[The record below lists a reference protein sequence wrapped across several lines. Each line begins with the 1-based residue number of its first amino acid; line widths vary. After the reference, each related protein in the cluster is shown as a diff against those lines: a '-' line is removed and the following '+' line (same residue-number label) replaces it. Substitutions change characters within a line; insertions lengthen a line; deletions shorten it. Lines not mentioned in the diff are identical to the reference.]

1 MTTTPNDS
9 TKAKLAIFASGS
21 GSNAQALIDG
31 VQSGTIPA
39 DIACIVCDKPGAKVI
54 DRAQVAGLEALVY
67 VPKEFGDKAAYEA
80 RLVRDLQARGVDY
93 IVLAGYMRLCGP
105 TLLEAYG
112 GKTINLHPSLLPM
125 FPGKDA
131 IGDALAAGVKYTGV
145 TVHFIDEGMDTGPI
159 IKQETVM
166 IDPDDTR
173 DTLAPKIHAVEHRL
187 LPEVT
192 AQLVRGEIRMTNG
205 QAVTMNGGN

>member
-1 MTTTPNDS
+1 MTATTP
-9 TKAKLAIFASGS
+9 KFAIFASGG
-21 GSNAQALIDG
+21 GSNAQALIDAVRAG
-31 VQSGTIPA
+31 EIPGEL
-39 DIACIVCDKPGAKVI
+39 ACIVCDKPGAQVI
-54 DRAQVAGLEALVY
+54 ERALRVGIPALVY
-67 VPKEFGDKAAYEA
+67 TPKKFETKALYEA
-80 RLVRDLQARGVDY
+80 RVVHDLRAHGVDY

-112 GKTINLHPSLLPM
+112 GKTINLHPSLLPL

-159 IKQETVM
+159 IRQETVM
-166 IDPDDTR
+166 IDPQDTR
-173 DTLAPKIHAVEHRL
+173 ETLAPKIHAVEHRL

-192 AQLVRGEIRMTNG
+192 AQLLRGDIRMENG
-205 QAVTMNGGN
+205 QAVIMNGGN